1 MEEEQAYKIKEKLYK
16 RPASKEAGFFVAWGG
31 DSSEA
36 NPTYPP
42 LEGRE
47 MEENVAKIEKEIV
60 FFIPG
65 RCPTDRN
72 ATWGLSVRRETLTA
86 VVGGS
91 AKHN

>member
-1 MEEEQAYKIKEKLYK
+1 
-16 RPASKEAGFFVAWGG
+16 
-31 DSSEA
+31 
-36 NPTYPP
+36 
-42 LEGRE
+42 